1 MLETMEEEASTLFF
15 LHGQDIYVLFGWFHS
30 NANMKKISSIVS
42 PTGNV
47 RSFKSF
53 TFVLPTRRTKQLISV
68 FVSARVG
75 FVLPI
80 SQIVILSS
88 LPMKL
93 PQSYVPLIL

>member
-1 MLETMEEEASTLFF
+1 MKEEASTLFFF
-15 LHGQDIYVLFGWFHS
+15 LHGQDIYVLFGWFHG

-42 PTGNV
+42 PIGNV

-53 TFVLPTRRTKQLISV
+53 MFALPTRRTKQLISV

-93 PQSYVPLIL
+93 AQSYVPLIL